1 MGFFDFFSNIYNAL
15 TDPMLKYIILYLFVT
30 LYGLVS
36 YTEPTFGFDL
46 LNLKMLEGVSLE
58 TIGFGYPELYFYLGY
73 ILIFAILTIFT
84 TYNRIERCLVEYRK
98 KDPKY
103 ENYSAWDF
111 FKESD
116 ILLDTFKKSLGTII
130 TPVIIF
136 IIITLVYVALNN
148 GGKIVPLVKI
158 ATTIVNLGLT
168 LIVPII
174 NIILFIIYF
183 TIVDSN
189 IPC

>member
-1 MGFFDFFSNIYNAL
+1 MGFFDFFSNIYNAI
-15 TDPMLKYIILYLFVT
+15 TDPILKYIILYLFVT

-84 TYNRIERCLVEYRK
+84 TYNRIERCLVEYKK

-103 ENYSAWDF
+103 EKYSIWDF
-111 FKESD
+111 FNESD
-116 ILLDTFKKSLGTII
+116 AYKKSLGTII
-130 TPVIIF
+130 TPFVIF
-136 IIITLVYVALNN
+136 IIITLVYVGLNN
-148 GGKIVPLVKI
+148 AGKFVPPVKI
-158 ATTIVNLGLT
+158 GTVIVNYGMS

-174 NIILFIIYF
+174 NIVLFIIYF
-183 TIVDSN
+183 TIIDSN

>member
-46 LNLKMLEGVSLE
+46 LNLKMLEDVSLE

-84 TYNRIERCLVEYRK
+84 TYNRIERCLVEYKK

-103 ENYSAWDF
+103 ENYSIWDF

-116 ILLDTFKKSLGTII
+116 AYKKSLGTII
-130 TPVIIF
+130 TPFVIF
-136 IIITLVYVALNN
+136 IIITLVYVGLNN
-148 GGKIVPLVKI
+148 AGKFVPPVKI
-158 ATTIVNLGLT
+158 GTVIVNYGMS

-174 NIILFIIYF
+174 NIVLFIIYF
-183 TIVDSN
+183 TIIDSN

>member
-1 MGFFDFFSNIYNAL
+1 
-15 TDPMLKYIILYLFVT
+15 
-30 LYGLVS
+30 
-36 YTEPTFGFDL
+36 
-46 LNLKMLEGVSLE
+46 MLEGVSLE

-84 TYNRIERCLVEYRK
+84 TYNRIERCLVEYKK

-148 GGKIVPLVKI
+148 GGKIVPPVKI